1 VVCSLDNS
9 GEVGGLWAGPN
20 CTRKVSVIGR
30 TYRGSLPSQSGGH
43 KEEKEEKEEKDHK
56 EAMKKTKEEEENR
69 AELEFGGKYKMGD
82 KLLRMGNGWEGRGE
96 NLSESDLERRE
107 ERESIYLGENLL
119 ESERSESLCSIC
131 SRSLSPP
138 PQFLLPASSSSSTPP
153 PYHFSPSSPRPSLFE
168 CRECCFDNSPLSCQ
182 LVAIPAFPSPSLGGE
197 GRSEN
202 GRRIGGRLKGGEQ
215 MEKEGGE

>member
-1 VVCSLDNS
+1 MIVDIDLC
-9 GEVGGLWAGPN
+9 
-20 CTRKVSVIGR
+20 RKVSVIGR

-43 KEEKEEKEEKDHK
+43 KEEKEKEEKDHK
-56 EAMKKTKEEEENR
+56 EAMKKTKEEEEEENR
-69 AELEFGGKYKMGD
+69 ATLEFGGKYKMGNR
-82 KLLRMGNGWEGRGE
+82 LFRMETGWEGRGE
-96 NLSESDLERRE
+96 NLGENGESDLERRE

-119 ESERSESLCSIC
+119 ESERSESLCSVC

-215 MEKEGGE
+215 MEREGGE